1 MSFGSARVMWST
13 LRVRDLIKK
22 FTNKKINISKKETKE
37 DTEEIKEDTEETKE
51 VEYYSTD
58 KKCLVTIK
66 IPSHMTIL
74 KKSNN
79 HTNNI
84 HTYSLD
90 HCYKHEKRI
99 EEAHSGDFEENFKK
113 RNLHIIIIKNLTR
126 NTQKLILTMLIQIVS
141 LPSQSSSLVKV
152 PLPSQSSSLVKVPL
166 PSQSSVQLIIEIKM
180 VLTLIIRCSRKDQI
194 TTKSAKTL

>member
-113 RNLHIIIIKNLTR
+113 EFTYYNNKKSD
-126 NTQKLILTMLIQIVS
+126 TQYSKVDLDYAYSNSILAEPKFVFGKGALAEPKFVFG
-141 LPSQSSSLVKV
+141 KG
-152 PLPSQSSSLVKVPL
+152 
-166 PSQSSVQLIIEIKM
+166 
-180 VLTLIIRCSRKDQI
+180 TLAEPKFG
-194 TTKSAKTL
+194 TTNN